1 MKKLFLCTLF
11 ALMLPI
17 LLLGANGYIEGKIV
31 DDKTGEPLSAANV
44 ILEGTTIGS
53 VSDVEGYYKIIDV
66 PEGDYMVS
74 IQFIG
79 YETVSKKVKVVAG
92 EKVKVNFSL
101 KSVALEMDALEVL
114 ASRADKSTPVAYS
127 NVKKEE
133 MELRLGSQD
142 IPMVLNTTPSVY
154 STQQGGG
161 AGDARVSVRGFNQ
174 RNVAIMINGVPVN
187 DMENGWVYWSN
198 WDGVGDATSSIQMQR
213 GLSAVNLA
221 TPSIGGTMNIITDP
235 TARNRGGN
243 FKQEIGA
250 GNLLKST
257 LSYHSGMIGEKLA
270 LSGTIVR
277 KKGDGVIDKAWTN
290 AWAYYFGASYALN
303 KSHRLEFY
311 ALGAPQRHG
320 QMRYKQN
327 AAAFS
332 HDFAKD
338 ELGYSQEALDAIDE
352 SPDGR
357 FYNENWNAV
366 SSDYKGQQYFY
377 MYGDKTADRH
387 DPDFL
392 NESEN
397 YYHKPQI
404 NMNWFW
410 TLSEQMRLST
420 VAYFSGGSG
429 GGTGTFDDM
438 IWDYAPQPT
447 RIVDFDGTIAINEG
461 VVDRKGN
468 DKIAGQSV
476 GFLRNSI
483 NRQWTLGTISKFY
496 YKLND
501 NLTLQA
507 GIDWRTAEM
516 EHNRE
521 VRDLLG
527 GTYVVNGDYDPYAG
541 KYKYFY
547 NEFDRV
553 YVSGSDGSDSLD
565 YAASL
570 ANATGKK
577 LGDVINY
584 NNTNTVDWTGVFTQ
598 GEYKTALFSVY
609 GMFGYS
615 MIKYSLVDYFKKA
628 DNYTYGDDGEG
639 HVFIESD
646 RITNTQI
653 KGGGLFNL
661 SDNLNVFGNFGF
673 VQKAPILDNVIDDTN
688 ISLSTDPQNEE
699 FNSYELGLNFRALR
713 DKLTTKF
720 NFYYTDWKN
729 RSLTRNVDAGAGS
742 SGDTDIIFLTGMN
755 QNHKGIEAEIAY
767 APMQMFR
774 LDMALSYGIWEFTSD
789 ASGDYKSLV
798 DQTVTE
804 YEYAIDGL
812 KVGDMPQTIVAL
824 GVSVFPIKGLTIQPV
839 FNLYDRHWADWDPGS
854 REINDADDNGTIS
867 DAERDAADR
876 EQSWE
881 TPGYNKLDLHLSYN
895 LPVKLGPTSFQVF
908 MHVFNVLD
916 NVYVQDATDN
926 SAYNGY
932 SGNGTNHSADDA
944 EVYLGTPRYWNV
956 GLKINF

>member
-17 LLLGANGYIEGKIV
+17 LLLGANGYVEGQVV

-53 VSDVEGYYKIIDV
+53 VSDIEGYYTIIDV

-79 YETVSKKVKVVAG
+79 YETVSKEVKVVAG

-101 KSVALEMDALEVL
+101 KSVTLEMDALEVL
-114 ASRADKSTPVAYS
+114 ASRANKSTPVAYS
-127 NVKKEE
+127 NVEKEE

-142 IPMVLNTTPSVY
+142 IPMILNTTPSVY

-198 WDGVGDATSSIQMQR
+198 WDGIGDATSSIQMQR

-235 TARNRGGN
+235 TARSRGGN
-243 FKQEIGA
+243 FKQEFGA

-257 LSYHSGMIGEKLA
+257 LSYNSGMIGEKLA

-277 KKGDGVIDKAWTN
+277 KKGDGVIDKAWTD

-338 ELGYSQEALDAIDE
+338 ELGYSQGALDAFDE
-352 SPDGR
+352 ASSGR
-357 FYNENWNAV
+357 FYNENWNTV

-377 MYGDKTADRH
+377 MYGDKTVDRH

-397 YYHKPQI
+397 YYHKPQV

-438 IWDYAPQPT
+438 IWDYSGPS
-447 RIVDFDGTIAINEG
+447 RSVDFDGTIAINEG
-461 VVDRKGN
+461 AVDRKGN

-483 NRQWTLGTISKFY
+483 NRQWTLGAISKFY

-507 GIDWRTAEM
+507 GIDWRTAEI
-516 EHNRE
+516 EHMRE

-527 GTYVVNGDYDPYAG
+527 GNYVVNANYDPYAG
-541 KYKYFY
+541 KYNYFY

-570 ANATGKK
+570 ANATGKE
-577 LGDVINY
+577 LGDAINY

-628 DNYTYGDDGEG
+628 DNYTYGDDGDG

-646 RITNTQI
+646 WISNTQI

-688 ISLSTDPQNEE
+688 ISLSTDPQSEQ
-699 FNSYELGLNFRALR
+699 FNSYELGLNLKALR
-713 DKLTTKF
+713 GKLTTKF

-798 DQTVTE
+798 DQTITE

-824 GVSVFPIKGLTIQPV
+824 GVSVFPIKGLTIQPI

-854 REINDADDNGTIS
+854 REISDGDGDGTIS
-867 DAERDAADR
+867 DTERDAADR
-876 EQSWE
+876 EQSWKV
-881 TPGYNKLDLHLSYN
+881 PGYNKLDLHLSYN
-895 LPVKLGPTSFQVF
+895 LPIKLGSTSFQVF

-932 SGNGTNHSADDA
+932 SGNGTDHSADDA

-956 GLKINF
+956 GLKINL

>member
-17 LLLGANGYIEGKIV
+17 LLLGANGYIEGKVV

-53 VSDVEGYYKIIDV
+53 VSDIEGYYTIIDV

-79 YETVSKKVKVVAG
+79 YETVSKEVKVVAG
-92 EKVKVNFSL
+92 EKIKVNFRL

-114 ASRADKSTPVAYS
+114 ASRANKSTPVAYS
-127 NVKKEE
+127 DVKKEE

-174 RNVAIMINGVPVN
+174 RNVAVMINGVPIN

-243 FKQEIGA
+243 FKQEFGV

-277 KKGDGVIDKAWTN
+277 KKGDGVIDKAWTD

-377 MYGDKTADRH
+377 MYGGKTVDRH

-397 YYHKPQI
+397 YYHKPQV

-410 TLSEQMRLST
+410 TLSEKMRLST
-420 VAYFSGGSG
+420 VAYYSGGSG

-438 IWDYAPQPT
+438 IWNYVSQPT
-447 RIVDFDGTIAINEG
+447 RIVDFDGTIAINKG
-461 VVDRKGN
+461 VIDRKGN

-483 NRQWTLGTISKFY
+483 NRQWTLGAISKFY

-507 GIDWRTAEM
+507 GIDWRTAEI
-516 EHNRE
+516 EHTRE

-527 GTYVVNGDYDPYAG
+527 GDYAVNADYDPYSG

-553 YVSGSDGSDSLD
+553 YDSNDDLD
-565 YAASL
+565 YDATL
-570 ANATGKK
+570 ANATGQT
-577 LGDVINY
+577 LGDNINY
-584 NNTNTVDWTGVFTQ
+584 KNTNTVDWTGVFTQ

-628 DNYTYGDDGEG
+628 DNYSYGDDGDG

-646 RITNTQI
+646 WISNTQI

-688 ISLSTDPQNEE
+688 ISLSTDPQNEK
-699 FNSYELGLNFRALR
+699 FDSYELGLNFKALR

-729 RSLTRNVDAGAGS
+729 RSLTRNVLSGAGS

-798 DQTVTE
+798 DQTITE

-854 REINDADDNGTIS
+854 REINDADGNGTIS
-867 DAERDAADR
+867 DTERDAADR

-881 TPGYNKLDLHLSYN
+881 APGYNKLDLHLSYN
-895 LPVKLGPTSFQVF
+895 LPIKLGPTSFQVF

-926 SAYNGY
+926 SGYNGY
-932 SGNGTNHSADDA
+932 GGNGTNHSADDA

>member
-53 VSDVEGYYKIIDV
+53 VSDVEGYYTIIDV

-79 YETVSKKVKVVAG
+79 YETVSKEVKVVARK
-92 EKVKVNFSL
+92 KVKVNFKL
-101 KSVALEMDALEVL
+101 KSIALEMDALEVL

-243 FKQEIGA
+243 FKQEFGA

-277 KKGDGVIDKAWTN
+277 KKGDGVIDKAWTD

-338 ELGYSQEALDAIDE
+338 ELDYSQEALDAFPE
-352 SPDGR
+352 ASSGR
-357 FYNENWNAV
+357 FYNENWNSV

-397 YYHKPQI
+397 YYHKPQV

-410 TLSEQMRLST
+410 TLSEKMRLST

-438 IWDYAPQPT
+438 IWDYSGPS
-447 RIVDFDGTIAINEG
+447 RSVDFDGTIAINEG

-507 GIDWRTAEM
+507 GIDWRTAEI
-516 EHNRE
+516 EHMRE

-527 GTYVVNGDYDPYAG
+527 GDYVVNADYDPYAG

-547 NEFDRV
+547 DEFDRV

-570 ANATGKK
+570 ANATGKG

-628 DNYTYGDDGEG
+628 DNYSYGDDGDS

-646 RITNTQI
+646 WISNTQI

-699 FNSYELGLNFRALR
+699 FNSYELGLNFKALR

-824 GVSVFPIKGLTIQPV
+824 GVSVFPIKGLAIQPV

-854 REINDADDNGTIS
+854 REINDADGDGTIS
-867 DAERDAADR
+867 DAERDDADR

-926 SAYNGY
+926 SGYNGY
-932 SGNGTNHSADDA
+932 SGNGTDHSADDA
-944 EVYLGTPRYWNV
+944 EVYLGTPRYWNI